1 MEDATLIAAVN
12 FLMFEDH
19 VVIDSVEFSDTEP
32 NDVERI
38 WLIFIWGMK
47 LLKLQTDRRKEF
59 EMFRDDA
66 AFDSFNEWEFC
77 ILNVCL
83 KDCVVNNSIECVIY
97 WFLIDEPLEAG

>member
-38 WLIFIWGMK
+38 
-47 LLKLQTDRRKEF
+47 
-59 EMFRDDA
+59 
-66 AFDSFNEWEFC
+66 
-77 ILNVCL
+77 
-83 KDCVVNNSIECVIY
+83 
-97 WFLIDEPLEAG
+97 